1 MATILGHSRPPCTG
15 LCSTQLNTLALIMFV
30 FLIHRLCFHYGTS
43 GMTGALCLWQVTKTM
58 NGQSSGCMRTPAAWA
73 QVGWNAVEQRP
84 WEHWTQQPVTSLFIR
99 FLQYAHFCQGDKD
112 RNVDGEQGSGG
123 EFMRGRLKLSMY
135 RGRKGGERKRAKQG
149 KRSKKVIKGNMRQA
163 DPDTNWNTDMSE
175 GNYTTSSGLFN
186 GVLTSSVLI

>member
-1 MATILGHSRPPCTG
+1 
-15 LCSTQLNTLALIMFV
+15 
-30 FLIHRLCFHYGTS
+30 
-43 GMTGALCLWQVTKTM
+43 
-58 NGQSSGCMRTPAAWA
+58 
-73 QVGWNAVEQRP
+73 
-84 WEHWTQQPVTSLFIR
+84 
-99 FLQYAHFCQGDKD
+99 
-112 RNVDGEQGSGG
+112 
-123 EFMRGRLKLSMY
+123 MRGRLKLSMY